1 MGRTHAFDA
10 CSGGMAACYGM
21 ACPLDDLAIPV
32 PGENHAFNADTSSL
46 ADFVPKGKLRRI
58 DHYSRMALLA
68 CGRAIKDVAPSL
80 FPRERTGV
88 ILATGYGALSSTF
101 SFLDSYIE
109 KGDKLAFPTHFSNS
123 VHNAAAAHI
132 SICYNIKGPSL
143 TVSQLDMSFFSAL
156 ITAGSWLETWKTD
169 AVLVGTADTYCKVMG
184 YCINEFSIP
193 RKRTPYSFG
202 EGAAFFL
209 VSRETHTRPR
219 YGYIDQ
225 ITMGQSREMEIPLDV
240 DIIFTPSSI
249 DFCDATPGELRVGHV
264 RELKV
269 RRHGFSPTDNSMDA
283 AYALEG
289 RQRTCCIKRGQNGAW
304 GKLMITPA
312 DGGKNDEQS
321 C

>member
-1 MGRTHAFDA
+1 MGRTHAFDWTP
-10 CSGGMAACYGM
+10 GGMGASYGM
-21 ACPLDDLAIPV
+21 DSPLDDPASPV
-32 PGENHAFNADTSSL
+32 AGENHAFEADTSSL
-46 ADFVPKGKLRRI
+46 TDFVPKGKLRRL

-68 CGRAIKDVAPSL
+68 CGRAIKDVAPSF

-88 ILATGYGALSSTF
+88 ILATGYGALCSTF

-156 ITAGSWLETWKTD
+156 ITAGSWLETGKTD
-169 AVLVGTADTYCKVMG
+169 AVLVGTADTYCNVMG
-184 YCINEFSIP
+184 YCINKFSRS
-193 RKRTPYSFG
+193 RKKTPYSFG
-202 EGAAFFL
+202 EGAVFFL
-209 VSRETHTRPR
+209 VSRATHTRPV

-225 ITMGQSREMEIPLDV
+225 VTMGQSLNMEIPLDV
-240 DIIFTPSSI
+240 DIIFTPSST
-249 DFCDATPGELRVGHV
+249 DTCHAVPEKLRAGHT
-264 RELKV
+264 RGLKV
-269 RRHGFSPTDNSMDA
+269 RRHGFSPTDSSMDA

-289 RQRTCCIKRGQNGAW
+289 KQRTCCIKMGQNGAW

-312 DGGKNDEQS
+312 DGEK
-321 C
+321 

>member
-1 MGRTHAFDA
+1 MDV
-10 CSGGMAACYGM
+10 SYGM
-21 ACPLDDLAIPV
+21 DPPLDDPAS
-32 PGENHAFNADTSSL
+32 PGAGGNHAFTADTSSL
-46 ADFVPKGKLRRI
+46 TDFVPKGKLRRI

-68 CGRAIKDVAPSL
+68 CGRAMEGVDPSL
-80 FPRERTGV
+80 FPRKKTGV

-156 ITAGSWLETWKTD
+156 ITAGSWLETRKTD
-169 AVLVGTADTYCKVMG
+169 AVLVGTADTCCNVMG
-184 YCINEFSIP
+184 YCINEFSKS
-193 RKRTPYSFG
+193 RKKTPYSFG

-225 ITMGQSREMEIPLDV
+225 ITMGQSRNMEIPLDV
-240 DIIFTPSSI
+240 DIIFTPSST
-249 DFCDATPGELRVGHV
+249 DSCHAVPGELRVGHD

-269 RRHGFSPTDNSMDA
+269 RRHGFSPTDSSMDA

-289 RQRTCCIKRGQNGAW
+289 NQKTCCIKLGQTGAW

-312 DGGKNDEQS
+312 AGSNK
-321 C
+321 

>member
-1 MGRTHAFDA
+1 MGRIHAFDS
-10 CSGGMAACYGM
+10 CSKRMDVSYGKD
-21 ACPLDDLAIPV
+21 PFLDDPASPGA
-32 PGENHAFNADTSSL
+32 GENPVFTADTSSVT
-46 ADFVPKGKLRRI
+46 DFVPKGKLRRI

-68 CGRAIKDVAPSL
+68 CGRAMEGVDPSL
-80 FPRERTGV
+80 FAPQKTGL

-156 ITAGSWLETWKTD
+156 ITAGSWLETRKTD
-169 AVLVGTADTYCKVMG
+169 AVLVGTADTYCNVMG
-184 YCINEFSIP
+184 YCINEFSRPLKKI
-193 RKRTPYSFG
+193 PYSFG

-225 ITMGQSREMEIPLDV
+225 INMGQPRNMEIPLDV
-240 DIIFTPSSI
+240 DIIFTPSST
-249 DFCDATPGELRVGHV
+249 DSCHAGPGQLRVGHD

-269 RRHGFSPTDNSMDA
+269 RRHGFSPTDSSMDA

-289 RQRTCCIKRGQNGAW
+289 NQRTCCIKRGQNGVW

-312 DGGKNDEQS
+312 DGSNK
-321 C
+321 